1 MILDAKWA
9 FLDNADTD
17 DELIDVAS
25 NTEVHTQ
32 NIDLNA
38 TGFADGPQELFLN
51 VQPWLVAASEQLTI
65 NLYSATDASQ
75 SADVNDRAVMSQIVP
90 DTVVL
95 AATAASRGVVQK
107 MRLPPGLRRY
117 IYVGL
122 TNTVTS
128 TTNTY
133 KAWLSTS

>member
-51 VQPWLVAASEQLTI
+51 VQPWLIAASEQLTI
-65 NLYSATDASQ
+65 NLYDASDA
-75 SADVNDRAVMSQIVP
+75 SYTDERAVLSRIVP
-90 DTVVL
+90 NTVVV
-95 AATAASRGVVQK
+95 AATATARGVVQR
-107 MRLPPGLRRY
+107 MRLPTGLQRY
-117 IYVGL
+117 IYLGL